1 VVAELTAGWA
11 LREWILKTEVEA
23 LREKNEELT
32 AKLQREIEKHTLGA
46 AALGKQAK
54 KTIAMEKEKA
64 AARVRL
70 LESELQEERAARIR
84 KDLQWDTQRRELT
97 RLREN
102 DARLSTMLVEKDL
115 EIQRL
120 HKPAGDKTHE
130 DKMDDHQSVMP
141 KMMEQLH
148 GMQQSQNE
156 VKSFKSEV
164 KDLFG
169 ELMDEIKSG
178 Y

>member
-70 LESELQEERAARIR
+70 LESELQEERATRIR

-120 HKPAGDKTHE
+120 HKLAGDKTHE

-141 KMMEQLH
+141 KMMEQLR

-164 KDLFG
+164 QDLFG